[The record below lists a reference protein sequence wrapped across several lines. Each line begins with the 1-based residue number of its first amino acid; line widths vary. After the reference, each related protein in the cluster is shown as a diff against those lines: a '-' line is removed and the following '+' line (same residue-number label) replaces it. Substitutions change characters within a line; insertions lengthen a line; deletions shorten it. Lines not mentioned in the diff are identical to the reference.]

1 MNRYF
6 KLLLPIMALS
16 VILSGCSLPFLGA
29 SGDENSIKIGMQN
42 TSESQI
48 MGHIDKLMI
57 EHEAKKDNV
66 KENNIQLIN
75 NLGSSTVT
83 FNAQNSGDVNI
94 SSARYTGTD
103 LTGALGKDP
112 ITDPKKA
119 LKVVRDAFDK
129 DYDQKWYGSYGFE
142 NTYAMMVTKETAK
155 KYNLKKVS
163 DMKKVSNKLEAGV
176 DSSWMKRPGDGY
188 PAFKEKYGFDF
199 KRTRPM
205 QIGLVYDALN
215 TGKMDVVLGYTTDG
229 RIASYDLVVL
239 EDDLNFFPPYDA
251 SPLVTKSLIK
261 EKPYVDRAMNKL
273 RGKISTEQMQKLNYE
288 ADNNLKEPAVVA
300 EEFLKKHNYFDDE
313 KDGEK

>member
-1 MNRYF
+1 MKKYF
-6 KLLLPIMALS
+6 KLFIPIVTLT
-16 VILSGCSLPFLGA
+16 VILSGCSLPFLGGT
-29 SGDENSIKIGMQN
+29 GDKNSVKIGMQN

-48 MGHIDKLMI
+48 IGHIDRLMI

-66 KENNIQLIN
+66 NENNIQMIN

-83 FNAQNSGDVNI
+83 FNAMNTGDANI

-103 LTGALGKDP
+103 LTGALNMDP
-112 ITDPKKA
+112 ITDPDKA
-119 LKVVRDAFDK
+119 LKVVRKAFDE
-129 DYDQKWYGSYGFE
+129 DYNQKWYGSYGFE
-142 NTYAMMVTKETAK
+142 NTYAMMVTKETAE

-163 DMKKVSNKLEAGV
+163 DMKNVADKLEAGV

-239 EDDLNFFPPYDA
+239 EDDLRFFPPYDA
-251 SPLVTKSLIK
+251 SPLVTEELIK
-261 EKPYVDRAMNKL
+261 EKPYVDRAMKKL
-273 RGKISTEQMQKLNYE
+273 EGKISTEQMQKLNYE

-300 EEFLKKHNYFDDE
+300 EEFLKKHNYFDDK
-313 KDGEK
+313 KDGE

>member
-1 MNRYF
+1 MKKYF
-6 KLLLPIMALS
+6 KLFIPIVTLT
-16 VILSGCSLPFLGA
+16 VILSGCSLPFLGGT
-29 SGDENSIKIGMQN
+29 GDKNSVKIGMQN

-48 MGHIDKLMI
+48 IGHIDRLMI

-66 KENNIQLIN
+66 NENNIQMIN

-83 FNAQNSGDVNI
+83 FNAMNTGDANI

-103 LTGALGKDP
+103 LTGALNLDP
-112 ITDPKKA
+112 ITDPDKA
-119 LKVVRDAFDK
+119 LKVVRKAFDE
-129 DYDQKWYGSYGFE
+129 DYNQKWYGSYGFE
-142 NTYAMMVTKETAK
+142 NTYAMMVTKETAE

-163 DMKKVSNKLEAGV
+163 DMKNVADKLEAGV

-239 EDDLNFFPPYDA
+239 EDDLRFFPPYDA
-251 SPLVTKSLIK
+251 SPLVTEELIK
-261 EKPYVDRAMNKL
+261 EKPYVDRAMKKL
-273 RGKISTEQMQKLNYE
+273 EGKISTEQMQKLNYE

-313 KDGEK
+313 KDGE

>member
-1 MNRYF
+1 MKKYF
-6 KLLLPIMALS
+6 KLFIPIVTLT
-16 VILSGCSLPFLGA
+16 VILSGCSLPFLGGT
-29 SGDENSIKIGMQN
+29 GDKNSVKIGMQN

-48 MGHIDKLMI
+48 IGHIDRLMI

-66 KENNIQLIN
+66 NENNIQMIN

-83 FNAQNSGDVNI
+83 FNAMNTGDANI

-103 LTGALGKDP
+103 LTGALNMDP
-112 ITDPKKA
+112 ITDPDKA
-119 LKVVRDAFDK
+119 LKVVRKAFDE
-129 DYDQKWYGSYGFE
+129 DYNQKWYGSYGFE
-142 NTYAMMVTKETAK
+142 NTYAMMVTKETAE

-163 DMKKVSNKLEAGV
+163 DMKNVADKLEAGV

-239 EDDLNFFPPYDA
+239 EDDLRFFPPYDA
-251 SPLVTKSLIK
+251 SPLVTEELIK
-261 EKPYVDRAMNKL
+261 EKPYVDRAMKKL
-273 RGKISTEQMQKLNYE
+273 EGKISTEQMQKLNYE

-313 KDGEK
+313 KDGG

>member
-1 MNRYF
+1 MKKYF
-6 KLLLPIMALS
+6 KLFIPIVTLT
-16 VILSGCSLPFLGA
+16 VILSGCSLPFLGGT
-29 SGDENSIKIGMQN
+29 GDKNSVKIGMQN

-48 MGHIDKLMI
+48 IGHIDRLMI

-66 KENNIQLIN
+66 NENNIQMIN

-83 FNAQNSGDVNI
+83 FNAMNTGDANI
-94 SSARYTGTD
+94 SSTRYTGTD
-103 LTGALGKDP
+103 LTGALNMDP
-112 ITDPKKA
+112 ITDPDKA
-119 LKVVRDAFDK
+119 LKVVRKAFDE
-129 DYDQKWYGSYGFE
+129 DYNQKWYGSYGFE
-142 NTYAMMVTKETAK
+142 NTYAMMVTKETAE

-163 DMKKVSNKLEAGV
+163 DMKNVADKLEAGV

-239 EDDLNFFPPYDA
+239 EDDLRFFPPYDA
-251 SPLVTKSLIK
+251 SPLVTEELIK
-261 EKPYVDRAMNKL
+261 EKPYVDRAMKKL
-273 RGKISTEQMQKLNYE
+273 EGKISTEQMQKLNYE

-313 KDGEK
+313 KDGE

>member
-1 MNRYF
+1 MKKYF
-6 KLLLPIMALS
+6 KLFIPIVTLT
-16 VILSGCSLPFLGA
+16 VILSGCSLPFLGGT
-29 SGDENSIKIGMQN
+29 GDKNSVKIGMQN

-48 MGHIDKLMI
+48 IGHIDRLMI

-66 KENNIQLIN
+66 NENNIQMIN

-83 FNAQNSGDVNI
+83 FNAMNTGDANI

-103 LTGALGKDP
+103 LTGALNMDP
-112 ITDPKKA
+112 ITDPDKA
-119 LKVVRDAFDK
+119 LKVVRKAFDE
-129 DYDQKWYGSYGFE
+129 DYNQKWYGSYGFE
-142 NTYAMMVTKETAK
+142 NTYAMMVTKETAE

-163 DMKKVSNKLEAGV
+163 DMKNVADKLEAGV

-239 EDDLNFFPPYDA
+239 EDDLRFFPPYDA
-251 SPLVTKSLIK
+251 SPLVTEELIK
-261 EKPYVDRAMNKL
+261 EKPYVDRAMKKL
-273 RGKISTEQMQKLNYE
+273 EGKISTEQMQKLNY
-288 ADNNLKEPAVVA
+288 
-300 EEFLKKHNYFDDE
+300 
-313 KDGEK
+313 

>member
-1 MNRYF
+1 MKRYF
-6 KLLLPIMALS
+6 KLFIPIVTLA
-16 VILSGCSLPFLGA
+16 VILSGCSLPFLGGT
-29 SGDENSIKIGMQN
+29 GDKNSVKIGMQN

-48 MGHIDKLMI
+48 IGHIDRLMI
-57 EHEAKKDNV
+57 EHEAKKDNI
-66 KENNIQLIN
+66 KENNIQMIN

-83 FNAQNSGDVNI
+83 FNAMNTGDANI

-103 LTGALGKDP
+103 LTGALNMDP
-112 ITDPKKA
+112 ITDPDKA
-119 LKVVRDAFDK
+119 LKVVRKAFHE
-129 DYDQKWYGSYGFE
+129 DYNQKWYGSYGFE
-142 NTYAMMVTKETAK
+142 NTYAMMVTKETAE

-163 DMKKVSNKLEAGV
+163 DMKNVADKLEAGV

-239 EDDLNFFPPYDA
+239 EDDLHFFPPYDA
-251 SPLVTKSLIK
+251 SPLVTEELIK
-261 EKPYVDRAMNKL
+261 EKPYVDRAMKKL
-273 RGKISTEQMQKLNYE
+273 EGKISTEQMQKLNYE

-313 KDGEK
+313 KDGE

>member
-1 MNRYF
+1 MKKYF
-6 KLLLPIMALS
+6 KLFIPIVTLT
-16 VILSGCSLPFLGA
+16 VILSGCSLPFLGGT
-29 SGDENSIKIGMQN
+29 GDKNSVKIGMQN

-48 MGHIDKLMI
+48 IGHIDRLMI

-66 KENNIQLIN
+66 NENNIQMIN

-83 FNAQNSGDVNI
+83 FNAMNTGDANI

-103 LTGALGKDP
+103 LTGALNMDP
-112 ITDPKKA
+112 ITDPDKA
-119 LKVVRDAFDK
+119 LKVVRKAFDE
-129 DYDQKWYGSYGFE
+129 DYNQKWYGSYGFE
-142 NTYAMMVTKETAK
+142 NTYAMMVTKETAE

-163 DMKKVSNKLEAGV
+163 DMKNVADKLEEGV

-239 EDDLNFFPPYDA
+239 EDDLRFFPPYDA
-251 SPLVTKSLIK
+251 SPLVTEELIK
-261 EKPYVDRAMNKL
+261 EKPYVDRAMKKL
-273 RGKISTEQMQKLNYE
+273 EGKISTEQMQKLNYE

-313 KDGEK
+313 KDGE